1 MRNVVITRHGPP
13 EVLEP
18 REAPDP
24 TPGDGQIR
32 IAVHAAGVN
41 FADVLARLG
50 LYPDAPKPPVVVGY
64 EVCGVVDA
72 VGAGVTTHRE
82 GDRVVALTRFGGYAD
97 AWSSRPL
104 SRSRFPPGS
113 TMSARR
119 RCR

>member
-1 MRNVVITRHGPP
+1 MRHVVITRHGPP

-18 REAPDP
+18 QEAPDP
-24 TPGDGQIR
+24 TPGNGEIR
-32 IAVHAAGVN
+32 IAVRAAGVN

-64 EVCGVVDA
+64 EVSGVIDA
-72 VGAGVTTHRE
+72 VGAGVTAHRE

-97 AWSSRPL
+97 RVVVGAL
-104 SRSRFPPGS
+104 FAFPVPAGIDDV
-113 TMSARR
+113 ARR